1 MKGWIFLLL
10 LLNSTLYAQIRIT
23 GELKDRAGK
32 PVAFAN
38 LVLGKEGD
46 SLKVIKGSTSD
57 SSGLFELT
65 VGTSGRYWIRI
76 HAIGYQLLQVPLTL
90 EAGRDHYI
98 TNQVLEYESKTL
110 QAVTVSATKSLVRK
124 TANGFIVNA
133 DATLSQQGGTAVDL
147 LRNTPTVFVD
157 GEGAISLRGR
167 APLILINGRN
177 SRFDNLAALPA
188 NSIERIE
195 VITSPGASYDAEA
208 ENGIINIILKKGK
221 TDGLNGAFSIANGW
235 GASWRLNNSALLN
248 FKKKQW
254 NLGIG
259 YDNRLA
265 KRTRKAEAERVNY
278 SLPDQYLITQ
288 NRNDNRNEG
297 VHNFRAS
304 LDYSGNTYTLG
315 AEFLGS
321 LENETNLETLF
332 SDIKNKSQV
341 FQSGNSRF
349 SDERRKGRN
358 GELALKAERKLRHPG
373 EQLSLNFSTSFG
385 KSTEQT
391 GITTQAYAADNSP
404 SGTPF
409 LQQTRFTDNNTI
421 NSFRLDYTRKLAKG
435 EFGAGYKGLQR
446 NFRNS
451 FVQEDEVNAVY
462 VPIPGRT
469 GTLDFREWVHALY
482 AQYKQ
487 KINPKWEYELGVR
500 AEQTSN
506 SGSLKTLAAP
516 FSNEYGNL
524 FQTLNIGF
532 ALSEKGSVRF
542 TYGKRI
548 NRPSLGQL
556 NPFTDITDSLTQR
569 SGNPGLKPEIS
580 HVTDL
585 GYTRSFTKGNLLT
598 KLYYRYSRNSILP
611 YTVLRPDGVLFTKPL
626 NAGTTQTLGWE
637 TVLSLEPARFWKT
650 NWSFSVFR
658 QEINAGN
665 IQSGTGNTLVSW
677 NTKWINDILFSSRT
691 KCQLIGVYNAPT
703 ATIQGQRIAVYNV
716 DFAFQ
721 QKIGKER
728 SRLGLI
734 ITDIF
739 NTQQNGFKWNTPD
752 FRFTRTFKVDSR
764 AVLLTFAYTFGTTF
778 KEKLMENIFTND

>member
-1 MKGWIFLLL
+1 MKGCIVLLL
-10 LLNSTLYAQIRIT
+10 LLNSTLYAQFRIT

-46 SLKVIKGSTSD
+46 SLKVIQGTTSD
-57 SSGLFELT
+57 STGLFELK
-65 VGTSGRYWIRI
+65 VGIRGRYWIRI
-76 HAIGYQLLQVPLTL
+76 HAIGYQLLQVPLNL
-90 EAGRDHYI
+90 EAGRDHYF
-98 TNQVLEYESKTL
+98 NDLVLEYESKTL
-110 QAVTVSATKSLVRK
+110 QTVTVSATKSLVRK
-124 TANGFIVNA
+124 TATGFIVNA
-133 DATLSQQGGTAVDL
+133 DATLSQQGGSAVDL

-177 SRFDNLAALPA
+177 SRFDNLTALPA

-278 SLPDQYLITQ
+278 ALPDQYLITQ
-288 NRNDNRNEG
+288 NRSDNRNEG

-421 NSFRLDYTRKLAKG
+421 NSFRLDYTRKLGKG

-446 NFRNS
+446 IFQNS
-451 FVQEDEVNAVY
+451 FAQEDEVNAVY
-462 VPIPGRT
+462 VPVPGRT

-487 KINPKWEYELGVR
+487 QINPKWEYELGVR

-516 FSNEYGNL
+516 FNNEYGNL

-532 ALSEKGSVRF
+532 TLSEKESFRF

-569 SGNPGLKPEIS
+569 SGNPALKPEIS

-778 KEKLMENIFTND
+778 REKLMENNFTND